1 MQHTA
6 KVLEREER
14 IVAFLKEK
22 AKNGEAVTKTTL
34 SKYAGVTPDYT
45 GQIVRK
51 LMKTHK
57 EIQNLSSQGV
67 ESVYKW
73 VEDKPEPKRIDIPEA
88 APVAAAP
95 LLFAANH
102 PIVKQEAA
110 TMTAVLNASEKT
122 GKILPGEVWQT
133 EESNGT
139 KGMIFA
145 LNSLNN
151 ACQGIKLYPDT
162 EENRTIVGE
171 NPFSVDIL
179 GRTYLGDPT
188 HVTFKP
194 LKYCTRRRLFTHTDK
209 LKEAREALAKVFGIP
224 KQEVIKTV
232 KADPEVKI
240 VYRDRPVEKEPEK
253 KEEVKVPDTYV
264 DGRSAYIVTLER
276 ELDIWKTVAMKL
288 LDKNS

>member
-14 IVAFLKEK
+14 IVGFLKEK
-22 AKNGEAVTKTTL
+22 AEKGETVSKTAL
-34 SKYAGVTPDYT
+34 AKYAGVTPDYT

-51 LMKTHK
+51 LMKNHK
-57 EIQNLSSQGV
+57 EIQNISKPCT
-67 ESVYKW
+67 EAEYKW
-73 VEDKPEPKRIDIPEA
+73 VEDAPVHESVDIP
-88 APVAAAP
+88 V
-95 LLFAANH
+95 
-102 PIVKQEAA
+102 
-110 TMTAVLNASEKT
+110 MTATLTATPQT

-151 ACQGIKLYPDT
+151 ACQGIKLYPDSDET
-162 EENRTIVGE
+162 RTIVGE

-179 GRTYLGDPT
+179 GKTYLGDPT

-194 LKYCTRRRLFTHTDK
+194 LKYCVRRRMFTHVDK
-209 LKEAREALAKVFGIP
+209 LNEAKEALMKVFGIDIP
-224 KQEVIKTV
+224 KPEVIKA
-232 KADPEVKI
+232 KPEVRI
-240 VYRDRPVEKEPEK
+240 VYRDRPEK
-253 KEEVKVPDTYV
+253 KEEKPVIPDNYI
-264 DGRSAYIVTLER
+264 DARSAYIAHLETER
-276 ELDIWKTVAMKL
+276 DIWKEVAMKL